1 MMKNCLSLNSKR
13 REVEKVNLQK
23 DENGDVVLSKM
34 ARLKP
39 DMKSLVSA
47 RSYMLKMLVD
57 KVFTCKEI
65 WGKGKRAK
73 ALSNII
79 SDKQKGVE
87 DDEDII
93 E

>member
-23 DENGDVVLSKM
+23 NENGDVVLSKM

-57 KVFTCKEI
+57 KVFTCK
-65 WGKGKRAK
+65 
-73 ALSNII
+73 
-79 SDKQKGVE
+79 
-87 DDEDII
+87 
-93 E
+93 